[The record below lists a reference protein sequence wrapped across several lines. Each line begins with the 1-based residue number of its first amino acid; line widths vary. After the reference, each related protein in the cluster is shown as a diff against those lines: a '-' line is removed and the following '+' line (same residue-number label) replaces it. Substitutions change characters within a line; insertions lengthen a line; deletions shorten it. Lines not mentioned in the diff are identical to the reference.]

1 MSGVKSGVEAGN
13 LGHVG
18 QSLCGSVNSGQIV
31 RLVARGQRTQFGNAG
46 ANAPVDNHR
55 SVKPFSAVNNAVADT
70 RYCPGMRQD
79 DLIDQPWQ
87 HLGVTLVRVAKLLLL
102 AGRRFKS
109 WRLAV
114 SDCLDQSGE
123 TALEFSGEHRKLD
136 RRRAA
141 IERQQV
147 IARTVSHLDRVLSFR
162 RRQSR
167 IFGRCYRCAALGLI
181 RNRKFALAW
190 HASGF
195 WPDRQT
201 RTTRRKDCAQQV
213 FSSCQ
218 GAVPVLSFGQK

>member
-1 MSGVKSGVEAGN
+1 VESGVEAGN

-18 QSLCGSVNSGQIV
+18 QSLCGGVNSGQIV

-102 AGRRFKS
+102 AGRRFKP

-123 TALEFSGEHRKLD
+123 TALE
-136 RRRAA
+136 
-141 IERQQV
+141 
-147 IARTVSHLDRVLSFR
+147 VL
-162 RRQSR
+162 
-167 IFGRCYRCAALGLI
+167 G
-181 RNRKFALAW
+181 
-190 HASGF
+190 
-195 WPDRQT
+195 
-201 RTTRRKDCAQQV
+201 
-213 FSSCQ
+213 
-218 GAVPVLSFGQK
+218 